1 MAEEEIVGLEEL
13 GTLGERLTSERIA
26 KIDEDYLSPRERADR
41 LHTML
46 QMVEEDLDF
55 KLTRWDYLCFSVEF
69 IGQFAISFFSHDRI
83 FMSTSKLLGKWLY
96 NMHYFYATEV
106 YGQPKEG
113 ERK

>member
-13 GTLGERLTSERIA
+13 GTLDERLTPERIMFV
-26 KIDEDYLSPRERADR
+26 DVDYLSPRERADR

-55 KLTRWDYLCFSVEF
+55 KLTRWDYLCFAVEF

-96 NMHYFYATEV
+96 NMHYFYPAEV
-106 YGQPKEG
+106 YGPPKEG

>member
-1 MAEEEIVGLEEL
+1 MVEGEADGLEEL
-13 GTLGERLTSERIA
+13 GSLGERLTPERITR
-26 KIDEDYLSPRERADR
+26 IDKDYLSPRERADR

-55 KLTRWDYLCFSVEF
+55 KLTRWDYLCFAVEF

-83 FMSTSKLLGKWLY
+83 FLSTTKLLGKWLY
-96 NMHYFYATEV
+96 NMHYFYPTEV
-106 YGQPKEG
+106 YGPPTEG